1 MPAMAAAKKSATFWS
16 PFEDTQ
22 VAPFSLPPLPY
33 DEGAL
38 APVISAATLNVH
50 HGAHHK
56 AYIDKTN
63 KLVEEKGLQGKTLIE
78 VVRTAFADKAK
89 PGLFNNSA
97 QAWNHTFYWHSMTK
111 GGGGQPQGALKE
123 ALERDFG
130 GFDGFKEKFSKAA
143 AEQFGSG
150 WAWLVADGSKLKIMA
165 TGNADTPIVHNVKPL
180 LTIDVWEHAYYLDYK
195 NKRPDYIAAWLDKLA
210 NWSFASDN
218 FTQAAKK

>member
-1 MPAMAAAKKSATFWS
+1 MPAMAAPKSASFWS
-16 PFEDTQ
+16 PFDDHQ

-33 DEGAL
+33 EEGAL
-38 APVISAATLNVH
+38 APVISAATLAVH

-63 KLVEEKGLQGKTLIE
+63 KMAEEKGLTGKTLLDI
-78 VVRTAFADKAK
+78 VKKAAADKSN

-97 QAWNHTFYWHSMTK
+97 QAWNHTFYWHSMTP
-111 GGGGQPQGALKE
+111 GGGGQPQGALKAAIE
-123 ALERDFG
+123 KDFG
-130 GFDGFKEKFSKAA
+130 SFDGFKKEFSKAA

-150 WAWLVADGSKLKIMA
+150 WTWLVADGSKLKIMP
-165 TGNADTPIVHNVKPL
+165 TGNADTPIVHNVTPL

-210 NWSFASDN
+210 NWSFAAEN
-218 FTQAAKK
+218 FAHAGKK